1 MALLK
6 LGEAEVELAIDGPR
20 IIALLGAASFA
31 LILYRLIDLPM
42 IVHGGSPAVERSRE
56 IGIFLSLLAAAGMA
70 FGGWRAMR
78 EEGPWL

>member
-6 LGEAEVELAIDGPR
+6 LGEAGVELAIDGPR

-42 IVHGGSPAVERSRE
+42 IVHGGPPA
-56 IGIFLSLLAAAGMA
+56 G
-70 FGGWRAMR
+70 
-78 EEGPWL
+78 